1 MNKLAVVI
9 VGAVALAQTAI
20 FAQQQDPTL
29 QANAQSAPV
38 EAKLSEPDGVAIT
51 LNPQDGS
58 FQIFS
63 RGSGDYQFNNVK
75 AKRIARNAATMRAK
89 ANLSKF
95 LKEKI
100 GTKEGLD
107 DVTKNTLNMSGD
119 GTAQS
124 QAASMESVE
133 VMSEAIRNESEAI
146 LTGVITLK
154 AIEVPS
160 GNGGECQVTVGISSK
175 TLKAAQKAAQGI
187 STSLQNR
194 GPNAGAGGGQGAPVA
209 PNQPNTGRVLIN
221 NTDF

>member
-9 VGAVALAQTAI
+9 VGAMALTQTAI

-51 LNPQDGS
+51 LAPDGS

-63 RGSGDYQFNNVK
+63 RGTGDYQFNNVK

-89 ANLSKF
+89 ANLAKF

-107 DVTKNTLNMSGD
+107 DVSKNTLNMSGD
-119 GTAQS
+119 GTAQN

-133 VMSEAIRNESEAI
+133 AMSETIRNESEAI

-154 AIEVPS
+154 SIEVPS
-160 GNGGECQVTVGISSK
+160 GTGGECQVTVGISSK

-187 STSLQNR
+187 NTSLENR
-194 GPNAGAGGGQGAPVA
+194 GPNAGGGSGPSAPAA
-209 PNQPNTGRVLIN
+209 PAQPNTGRVLIN